1 MNTNITTFSGKL
13 AYGKNDDGGTEKKQG
28 KPSRE
33 RKQQRDNKRQF

>member
-1 MNTNITTFSGKL
+1 MSYNKDTEENHGKP
-13 AYGKNDDGGTEKKQG
+13 QRG